1 MGPLAYCIDA
11 FQRST
16 YALLI
21 ETSIIAV
28 LLTDKLINDRPHT
41 ITVSIFK
48 EKYNE
53 MEDVFKMND
62 NMMHEI
68 KYLIGIPV
76 PTGSPDLVESV
87 RLNNSAL
94 AIRWKPPVLRQ
105 QNGAMLGYQVLY

>member
-1 MGPLAYCIDA
+1 MTDHTQSL
-11 FQRST
+11 FQFSRKNIMKWKM
-16 YALLI
+16 YI
-21 ETSIIAV
+21 
-28 LLTDKLINDRPHT
+28 
-41 ITVSIFK
+41 
-48 EKYNE
+48 
-53 MEDVFKMND
+53 FKMND